1 MPSIK
6 KDFSVTKGVQVQGS
20 IKLGSS
26 IVTSIVDSATVTQI
40 VQDSAVASSITSA
53 GGLIATNYA
62 SVDLLPASGN
72 TAGDFGFVTSVNRL
86 FIWNGIGW
94 YNIALVNTTPT
105 FDSLPNSSYIL
116 DSNAGIAT
124 TITLNATDPEEV
136 PITYSYVASDSA
148 SDFAT
153 ISQSDNVIT
162 VTALPKATVW
172 ANVGPGDSG
181 GGTFTI
187 TFKASDGINIV
198 PAVSSFTLTIN
209 LANSYSLN
217 SDTPQSFVSSPS
229 MASLLDGPDVFD
241 GNIDI
246 NYDGTAIVTGTG
258 SSNPIVGNSS
268 YNNHG
273 ALAYIVKQ
281 SGTWV
286 RTVNKQNINYR
297 TSPGNGRIGVYGV
310 TVSPNGKR
318 SASMTSVRLSNANG
332 PTLARPIHDWASLS
346 ITDAGAYS
354 PAYNQTQV
362 SVPTG
367 PGGTHNA
374 DVGVSFLS
382 PFVGEVGGS
391 YSYALFA
398 QPSIKNTSS
407 TFTFQGLLR
416 VIRNDETSTSSN
428 GLQDLTYISNTLSNH
443 RAGQKGGAINHQ
455 GDRMVY
461 CAGSNIFDY
470 YKAASTAGYVTTAV
484 SAGSLSSI
492 GGISAANLAPAGN
505 AMRFDS
511 NYNLYVHG
519 GSQIAVFDLTNGT
532 SSDFNAYT
540 TIDLSTL
547 LATSPLTGTAITWN
561 TDIDAFSVSYDGQ
574 YMVTVNGNSGSMYI
588 LDKFSGTWAVT
599 QEIAPPVGIW
609 ETAAISGDGNTIVAR
624 TSTNA
629 VYIYEAT

>member
-1 MPSIK
+1 MPAIK

-20 IKLGSS
+20 IKVGSNT
-26 IVTSIVDSATVTQI
+26 VTSLVDSASVTQI

-105 FDSLPNSSYIL
+105 FDSLPNSSYVL

-148 SDFAT
+148 SNFAT

-162 VTALPKATVW
+162 VTSLPKATVW

-209 LANSYSLN
+209 LANAYSLN
-217 SDTPQSFVSSPS
+217 GDTPKSFTSSPS
-229 MASLLDGPDVFD
+229 MASLLDGPDNFD
-241 GNIDI
+241 YGLDI

-258 SSNPIVGNSS
+258 ASNPIVGNSS

-297 TSPGNGRIGVYGV
+297 TTPFNSNLGSTGSTI
-310 TVSPNGKR
+310 TPNGKR
-318 SASMTSVRLSNANG
+318 SITITSKELNTGYLPTMVR
-332 PTLARPIHDWASLS
+332 PVHDWASLS
-346 ITDAGAYS
+346 ITDGAAYS
-354 PAYNQTQV
+354 PAYNQTGV
-362 SVPTG
+362 SAPYG
-367 PGGTHNA
+367 PGTRT
-374 DVGVSFLS
+374 SSEQIYICS
-382 PFVGEVGGS
+382 PFVGEVGGTYS
-391 YSYALFA
+391 YSLWTMPFN
-398 QPSIKNTSS
+398 KTTSS
-407 TFTFQGLLR
+407 TFTTQGTLK
-416 VIRNDETSTSSN
+416 VIRNEETSTNSN
-428 GLQDLTYISNTLSNH
+428 SVSDHSTITNTISNFY
-443 RAGQKGGAINHQ
+443 AGEKGGAINHQ
-455 GDRMVY
+455 GDRMVHASRSRFNY
-461 CAGSNIFDY
+461 LKGTGGSVG
-470 YKAASTAGYVTTAV
+470 TVV
-484 SAGSLSSI
+484 SQNSLSTI
-492 GGISAANLAPAGN
+492 GGISVSSLAPRPYAL
-505 AMRFDS
+505 RFDS

-547 LATSPLTGTAITWN
+547 LATSPLTGTAITWSTSIN
-561 TDIDAFSVSYDGQ
+561 AFSVSYDGQ
-574 YMVTVNGNSGSMYI
+574 YMITVNNNSGSMYI

-609 ETAAISGDGNTIVAR
+609 ETADISGDGNTIVAR

>member
-1 MPSIK
+1 MAAIK
-6 KDFSVTKGVQVQGS
+6 KDFSITKGIQVQGS

-26 IVTSIVDSATVTQI
+26 TVTSVVDSATVTQI
-40 VQDSAVASSITSA
+40 VEDPAVASSITSA
-53 GGLIATNYA
+53 GGLIATTYDSA
-62 SVDLLPASGN
+62 DLLPLSGN
-72 TAGDFGFVTSVNRL
+72 TAGDFGFVSETNRL
-86 FIWNGIGW
+86 YLWNGIGW

-105 FDSLPNSSYIL
+105 FDSLPNSSYVL

-148 SDFAT
+148 SNFAT

-172 ANVGPGDSG
+172 SNLGLGDSG

-209 LANSYSLN
+209 LANAYSLN
-217 SDTPQSFVSSPS
+217 SDTPKSFTSSPS

-241 GNIDI
+241 NTIDI
-246 NYDGTAIVTGTG
+246 NYDGTAIITGTG
-258 SSNPIVGNSS
+258 GSNPVTGNSS

-281 SGTWV
+281 SGTWI
-286 RTVNKQNINYR
+286 RTVNKSNINYR
-297 TSPGNGRIGVYGV
+297 TFPGNAYLGTYGV

-318 SASMTSVRLSNANG
+318 SCACTYQALNNAYL
-332 PTLARPIHDWASLS
+332 PTMARPIHDWGSLS
-346 ITDAGAYS
+346 ISDGAAYS
-354 PAYNQTQV
+354 PSYNQT
-362 SVPTG
+362 SLSFSYG
-367 PGGTHNA
+367 PGTRT
-374 DVGVSFLS
+374 STTQIYICS
-382 PFVGEVGGS
+382 PFVGEVGGTYS
-391 YSYALFA
+391 YSLWTAPFN
-398 QPSIKNTSS
+398 KTTSS
-407 TFTFQGLLR
+407 TFTTQGTLK
-416 VIRNDETSTSSN
+416 VIRNDETSTNSTGVSDHSTITN
-428 GLQDLTYISNTLSNH
+428 TISNFY
-443 RAGQKGGAINHQ
+443 AGEKGGAINHQ
-455 GDRMVY
+455 GDRMVHASRNAFNY
-461 CAGSNIFDY
+461 HKGTNGSVG
-470 YKAASTAGYVTTAV
+470 TVV
-484 SAGSLSSI
+484 SQNTLTSI
-492 GGISAANLAPAGN
+492 GGISISSLAPRPYAL
-505 AMRFDS
+505 RFDS

-532 SSDFNAYT
+532 SSDFNSYT
-540 TIDLSTL
+540 TVDLSTL

-599 QEIAPPVGIW
+599 QEIASPAGVW
-609 ETAAISGDGNTIVAR
+609 EAAAISGDSNTIVAR